1 DKARTPVDLPPIL
14 APGAVRPPAVSL
26 LMEHVKDGEPA
37 PNFYRASAEIIAY
50 CMLGGDAFAHANDAR
65 LASAIERRI
74 EAAIEPGTSL
84 DAKLVLLTLHAKVIQ
99 PSVVDYFKLE
109 AAPD

>member
-1 DKARTPVDLPPIL
+1 
-14 APGAVRPPAVSL
+14 
-26 LMEHVKDGEPA
+26 
-37 PNFYRASAEIIAY
+37 
-50 CMLGGDAFAHANDAR
+50 MLGGDAFVHANDAR
-65 LASAIERRI
+65 LTSAVERRI

-84 DAKLVLLTLHAKVIQ
+84 DAKLLLTLHAKVIQ